1 MAARVTVNEAV
12 NSHENAG
19 PAENV
24 VQLVN
29 PVPLLVCLF
38 DPPLVLSLSEGL
50 GVNAQHHCPDRAAAP
65 GLNAELP
72 SR

>member
-12 NSHENAG
+12 NSHEIAS

-38 DPPLVLSLSEGL
+38 DPPLVLSLSEG
-50 GVNAQHHCPDRAAAP
+50 
-65 GLNAELP
+65 
-72 SR
+72 